1 MGLISR
7 VSSRTY
13 RSFFLFFYFLQVHSH
28 SKMLIYKDF
37 ITGDEICSDSYPSS
51 EKHDGAILEV
61 SGANIKEDG
70 GIDESLNGGNASA
83 EGEDAGAGADD
94 SAVTGINV
102 VMTHKLCET
111 GFAKK
116 DFKTYMKGFLKGT
129 IDHLKKEGKDDEIP
143 AFKKGAQAAM
153 GVIMESFKD
162 WVFYTGESMN
172 PEGMIVL
179 GNYREDGITPYFWYF
194 KHALVE
200 EKF

>member
-1 MGLISR
+1 
-7 VSSRTY
+7 
-13 RSFFLFFYFLQVHSH
+13 
-28 SKMLIYKDF
+28 MLIYKDF
-37 ITGDEICSDSYPSS
+37 ITEDEVCSDSYPS
-51 EKHDGAILEV
+51 KTLFDGCILEV

-70 GIDESLNGGNASA
+70 GIDESLIGGNASA

-94 SAVTGINV
+94 AAVTGINV

-116 DFKTYMKGFLKGT
+116 DFKVYMKDFLKKT
-129 IDHLKKEGKDDEIP
+129 IEHLKKEDKDDQIP
-143 AFKKGAQAAM
+143 VFKKGAQAAM
-153 GVIMESFKD
+153 ADIMEKFKE

-194 KHALVE
+194 KHALIE